1 MGYVKASLGHD
12 AQIGSGTMKQYD
24 DSGVR
29 KHSSQWRKIVQAQGV
44 YYVAVMLYGELQ
56 QCQAM

>member
-29 KHSSQWRKIVQAQGV
+29 KHSSQWGKIVQAQGV
-44 YYVAVMLYGELQ
+44 YNVAVMLYGKLQ
-56 QCQAM
+56 QCKAM